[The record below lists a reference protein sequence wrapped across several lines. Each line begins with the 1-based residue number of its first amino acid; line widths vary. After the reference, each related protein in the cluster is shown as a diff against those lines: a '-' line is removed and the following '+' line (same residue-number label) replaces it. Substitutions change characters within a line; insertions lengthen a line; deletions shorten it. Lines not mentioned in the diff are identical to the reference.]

1 MTIEELKQ
9 EFTRRTGRG
18 AGGAVQAPGRVNLI
32 GEHTDYNDG
41 FVLPIAIERRTVAVF
56 APRDDRIVT
65 FASLQADADASVDL
79 DAEITPGEPAWAN
92 YATGVAAGLLA
103 RGTSL
108 VGVDVL
114 FDSTVPIGGGLSSSA
129 SLEVAAALA
138 LLTVAG
144 AERPSDHELALIC
157 QQCEHEFAGA
167 PCGIMDQSIAI
178 MGRAGRALLLD
189 CRTGETK
196 HVPFDDPSLVVL
208 VADTQVKHAIADGGY
223 AARRD
228 QCYAAA
234 EKLGVTMLRNAD
246 EATVREAGESGTLA
260 DKELM
265 RARHV
270 VGEIARTLEACE
282 AMEAGDFATFGQLM
296 YASHASLRD
305 DYEVSCE
312 ELDVIVE
319 IARDCEGVY
328 GARMTGGGF
337 GGCAIVLAETDRADA
352 IAETIAA
359 GFASKFGAPCPLFA
373 TRAANG
379 ASVLE

>member
-1 MTIEELKQ
+1 
-9 EFTRRTGRG
+9 
-18 AGGAVQAPGRVNLI
+18 
-32 GEHTDYNDG
+32 
-41 FVLPIAIERRTVAVF
+41 
-56 APRDDRIVT
+56 
-65 FASLQADADASVDL
+65 
-79 DAEITPGEPAWAN
+79 
-92 YATGVAAGLLA
+92 
-103 RGTSL
+103 
-108 VGVDVL
+108 
-114 FDSTVPIGGGLSSSA
+114 
-129 SLEVAAALA
+129 
-138 LLTVAG
+138 
-144 AERPSDHELALIC
+144 
-157 QQCEHEFAGA
+157 
-167 PCGIMDQSIAI
+167 

-234 EKLGVTMLRNAD
+234 EKLGVKMLRDAD
-246 EATVREAGESGTLA
+246 EATVREAAENGTLA

-282 AMEAGDFATFGQLM
+282 AMEAGNWAAFGQLM
-296 YASHASLRD
+296 YGSHASLRD

-312 ELDVIVE
+312 ELDTVVE
-319 IARDCEGVY
+319 LARGCEGVY

-337 GGCAIVLAETDRADA
+337 GGCAIVLAETDRAPA

-359 GFASKFGAPCPLFA
+359 GFAEKFGAPCPLFA
-373 TRAANG
+373 THAANG